1 MDLLLLSNGNVQFKD
16 FAIGMSADAVIEILT
31 FKELDY
37 SRHSN
42 DQKSGYN
49 LIVPNYVQLRNRS
62 TRYDLILS
70 INNTERLIGFDFSK
84 SNCSNF
90 IGKFAYKELN
100 MLSLIHI

>member
-42 DQKSGYN
+42 DQKSGNN

-90 IGKFAYKELN
+90 IGKFAYQATEDTN
-100 MLSLIHI
+100 G